1 MPTLR
6 AVINY
11 KYVLNKPDFTFLL
24 KSLPLILLLLLPFFL
39 SLSLSL
45 LSPCFSFV
53 FVLFLI
59 FVLVFVRVDHGV
71 FVLALFLVLALS
83 LIQPINMKLGT
94 CNKCPV
100 YFQLSIVTWHLIGF
114 HGNNSNIMTSLVAA
128 ILDFQIFNFFSY
140 SSLNT
145 ENSKKKTFSDW
156 NLQNYKIHCKV
167 ISI

>member
-6 AVINY
+6 AVSNY
-11 KYVLNKPDFTFLL
+11 KYVLNKPDFTSLL

-59 FVLVFVRVDHGV
+59 FVLVFVHVDHGVFVLV
-71 FVLALFLVLALS
+71 FVLALFLVLALVLVLVLS
-83 LIQPINMKLGT
+83 LIQPINMKLGM

-100 YFQLSIVTWHLIGF
+100 YFLLSIVTWHLNGF

-128 ILDFQIFNFFSY
+128 ILDFQIFNFFFIF
-140 SSLNT
+140 
-145 ENSKKKTFSDW
+145 KFK
-156 NLQNYKIHCKV
+156 H
-167 ISI
+167 